1 MYFLQIAFFKHAL
14 EKRGKVRN
22 GAYFDNSATTRCYPE
37 VAEIVVKTMTED
49 FGNPSAMHLK
59 GVEAEKYVREAAQTL
74 AKILKVNE
82 KEIIFTSGGTESN
95 NLALFGGADA
105 NKRSGNHIITTSVEH
120 AAVGQP
126 AERLE
131 QMGYEVTIVPVDHR
145 GVVQLEALEKALRPD
160 TILVSTMYVNNE
172 VGAVMPVE
180 EIAKLVHEKS
190 PKALYHVDAIQAFGK
205 YRIYPK
211 KAGIDM
217 LSVSSHKIHGPKGVG
232 FLYINEKAR
241 IQPQI
246 LGGGQQAGMRS
257 GTDNVPGIAGLGV
270 AAKMVY
276 TDFDKKIE
284 HMYQLKERLAEG
296 FLKLPDVRL
305 NGMEIREGAPQ
316 ILSASF
322 LGVRSEVL
330 LHTLEE
336 KGIYVSAGSACS
348 SHKRKAAGT
357 LSAMGM
363 EAAQRESTLRFSFS
377 EENTFEE
384 VDYALEVIG
393 QVLPMLRRYSRH

>member
-1 MYFLQIAFFKHAL
+1 M
-14 EKRGKVRN
+14 E
-22 GAYFDNSATTRCYPE
+22 AYFDNSATTRCYPE
-37 VAEIVVKTMTED
+37 VVEIVVKTMTED

-59 GVEAEKYVREAAQTL
+59 GVEAEKYVREAAQIL

-384 VDYALEVIG
+384 VDYVLEVIG

>member
-1 MYFLQIAFFKHAL
+1 M
-14 EKRGKVRN
+14 E
-22 GAYFDNSATTRCYPE
+22 AYFDNSATTRCYPE

-180 EIAKLVHEKS
+180 EIAKLVHKKS

-241 IQPQI
+241 IQPQT

-276 TDFDKKIE
+276 TDFDEKIE

-384 VDYALEVIG
+384 VDYVLEVIG

>member
-1 MYFLQIAFFKHAL
+1 M
-14 EKRGKVRN
+14 E
-22 GAYFDNSATTRCYPE
+22 AYFDNSATTRCYPE

-59 GVEAEKYVREAAQTL
+59 GVEAEKYVREAAQIL

-276 TDFDKKIE
+276 TDFDQKIE

>member
-1 MYFLQIAFFKHAL
+1 M
-14 EKRGKVRN
+14 E
-22 GAYFDNSATTRCYPE
+22 AYFDNSATTRCYPE

-59 GVEAEKYVREAAQTL
+59 GVEAEKYVREAAQIL

-160 TILVSTMYVNNE
+160 TILVSTLYVNNE

-276 TDFDKKIE
+276 TDFDEKIE

-336 KGIYVSAGSACS
+336 KSIYVSAGSACS

>member
-1 MYFLQIAFFKHAL
+1 M
-14 EKRGKVRN
+14 E
-22 GAYFDNSATTRCYPE
+22 AYFDNSATT
-37 VAEIVVKTMTED
+37 IVTDSVKDIVIKTMTED

-59 GVEAEKYVREAAQTL
+59 GVEAEKYVREAAQIL

-276 TDFDKKIE
+276 TDFDEKIE

-384 VDYALEVIG
+384 VDYVLEVIG

>member
-1 MYFLQIAFFKHAL
+1 M
-14 EKRGKVRN
+14 E
-22 GAYFDNSATTRCYPE
+22 AYFDNSATTRCYPE

-74 AKILKVNE
+74 AKILKVTE
-82 KEIIFTSGGTESN
+82 KELSFTSGGTESN

>member
-1 MYFLQIAFFKHAL
+1 M
-14 EKRGKVRN
+14 E
-22 GAYFDNSATTRCYPE
+22 AYFDNSATTRCYPE

-59 GVEAEKYVREAAQTL
+59 GVEAEKYVREAAQIL

-217 LSVSSHKIHGPKGVG
+217 HSVSSHKIHGPKGVG

>member
-1 MYFLQIAFFKHAL
+1 M
-14 EKRGKVRN
+14 E
-22 GAYFDNSATTRCYPE
+22 AYFDNSATTRCYPQ
-37 VAEIVVKTMTED
+37 VAQIVVKTMTED

-59 GVEAEKYVREAAQTL
+59 GVEAEKYVREAAQIL

-145 GVVQLEALEKALRPD
+145 GVVQLEELEKALRPD

>member
-1 MYFLQIAFFKHAL
+1 M
-14 EKRGKVRN
+14 E
-22 GAYFDNSATTRCYPE
+22 AYFDNSATTRCYPE

-59 GVEAEKYVREAAQTL
+59 GVEAEKYVRESAQIL

-82 KEIIFTSGGTESN
+82 KEILFTSGGTESD
-95 NLALFGGADA
+95 NLALFGAAEA
-105 NKRSGNHIITTSVEH
+105 NKRSGNHIITTAVEH
-120 AAVGQP
+120 PAVGQP
-126 AERLE
+126 VERLE
-131 QMGYEVTIVPVDHR
+131 QMGYEVTVVPVDHR
-145 GVVQLEALEKALRPD
+145 GVVQLDALERALRPD

-180 EIAKLVHEKS
+180 EIARLVHEKS

-211 KAGIDM
+211 KLGIDM

-232 FLYINEKAR
+232 FLYINEKAKV
-241 IQPQI
+241 QPQI

-270 AAKMVY
+270 AARMIY
-276 TDFDKKIE
+276 TDFDEKIQ
-284 HMYQLKERLAEG
+284 HMYRLKARLAEG

-305 NGMEIREGAPQ
+305 NGMELAEGAPQ

-322 LGVRSEVL
+322 MGVRSEVL

-348 SHKRKAAGT
+348 SHKRKAVGT

-377 EENTFEE
+377 EENTIEE
-384 VDYALEVIG
+384 VDYCLEVIG

>member
-1 MYFLQIAFFKHAL
+1 M
-14 EKRGKVRN
+14 E
-22 GAYFDNSATTRCYPE
+22 AYFDNSATTRCYPE

-257 GTDNVPGIAGLGV
+257 GTDNVPGIAGMGV

-276 TDFDKKIE
+276 TDFDEKIE

-384 VDYALEVIG
+384 VDYALEVIR

>member
-1 MYFLQIAFFKHAL
+1 M
-14 EKRGKVRN
+14 E
-22 GAYFDNSATTRCYPE
+22 AYFDNSATTRCYPE

-145 GVVQLEALEKALRPD
+145 GVVQLEALEKVLRPD

>member
-1 MYFLQIAFFKHAL
+1 M
-14 EKRGKVRN
+14 E
-22 GAYFDNSATTRCYPE
+22 AYFDNSATTRCYPE

-59 GVEAEKYVREAAQTL
+59 GVEAEKYVREAAQIL

-190 PKALYHVDAIQAFGK
+190 PKALYHVDAIEAFGK

>member
-1 MYFLQIAFFKHAL
+1 M
-14 EKRGKVRN
+14 ES
-22 GAYFDNSATTRCYPE
+22 YFDNSATTRCYPE

>member
-1 MYFLQIAFFKHAL
+1 M
-14 EKRGKVRN
+14 E
-22 GAYFDNSATTRCYPE
+22 AYFDNSATTRCYPE

-49 FGNPSAMHLK
+49 FGNPSAKHIK

>member
-1 MYFLQIAFFKHAL
+1 M
-14 EKRGKVRN
+14 E
-22 GAYFDNSATTRCYPE
+22 AYFDNSATTRCYPE

-82 KEIIFTSGGTESN
+82 KEISFTSGGTESN

-276 TDFDKKIE
+276 TDFDEKIE

>member
-1 MYFLQIAFFKHAL
+1 M
-14 EKRGKVRN
+14 E
-22 GAYFDNSATTRCYPE
+22 AYFDNSATTRCYPE

-82 KEIIFTSGGTESN
+82 KEIIFTSGGTDSN

-276 TDFDKKIE
+276 TDFDEKIE

-384 VDYALEVIG
+384 VDYVLEVIG

>member
-1 MYFLQIAFFKHAL
+1 M
-14 EKRGKVRN
+14 E
-22 GAYFDNSATTRCYPE
+22 AYFDNSATTRCYPE
-37 VAEIVVKTMTED
+37 VAQIVVKTMTED
-49 FGNPSAMHLK
+49 FGNPSSMHLK
-59 GVEAEKYVREAAQTL
+59 GEEAEKYVREAAQIL
-74 AKILKVNE
+74 AKILNVNE

>member
-1 MYFLQIAFFKHAL
+1 M
-14 EKRGKVRN
+14 
-22 GAYFDNSATTRCYPE
+22 
-37 VAEIVVKTMTED
+37 
-49 FGNPSAMHLK
+49 
-59 GVEAEKYVREAAQTL
+59 
-74 AKILKVNE
+74 
-82 KEIIFTSGGTESN
+82 
-95 NLALFGGADA
+95 
-105 NKRSGNHIITTSVEH
+105 EH

-384 VDYALEVIG
+384 VDYVLEVIG

>member
-1 MYFLQIAFFKHAL
+1 M
-14 EKRGKVRN
+14 E
-22 GAYFDNSATTRCYPE
+22 AYFDNSATTRCYPE
-37 VAEIVVKTMTED
+37 VAEIVVETMTED

-276 TDFDKKIE
+276 TDFDEKNE

>member
-1 MYFLQIAFFKHAL
+1 M
-14 EKRGKVRN
+14 E
-22 GAYFDNSATTRCYPE
+22 AYFDNSATTRCYPE

-276 TDFDKKIE
+276 TEFDKKIE

>member
-1 MYFLQIAFFKHAL
+1 M
-14 EKRGKVRN
+14 E
-22 GAYFDNSATTRCYPE
+22 AYFDNSATTRCYPE

-131 QMGYEVTIVPVDHR
+131 QVGYEVTIVPVDHR

>member
-1 MYFLQIAFFKHAL
+1 M
-14 EKRGKVRN
+14 E
-22 GAYFDNSATTRCYPE
+22 AYFDNSATTRCYPE

-59 GVEAEKYVREAAQTL
+59 GVEAEKYVREAAQIL

-160 TILVSTMYVNNE
+160 TILVSTMYVNTE

>member
-1 MYFLQIAFFKHAL
+1 M
-14 EKRGKVRN
+14 E
-22 GAYFDNSATTRCYPE
+22 AYFDNSATTRCYPE

-59 GVEAEKYVREAAQTL
+59 GVEAEKYVREAAQIL

-336 KGIYVSAGSACS
+336 KDIYVSAGSACS

>member
-1 MYFLQIAFFKHAL
+1 M
-14 EKRGKVRN
+14 E
-22 GAYFDNSATTRCYPE
+22 AYFDNSATTRCYPE

-74 AKILKVNE
+74 AKIIKVNE

-276 TDFDKKIE
+276 TDFDEKIE

-384 VDYALEVIG
+384 VDYVLEVIG

>member
-1 MYFLQIAFFKHAL
+1 M
-14 EKRGKVRN
+14 E
-22 GAYFDNSATTRCYPE
+22 AYFDNSATTRCYPE

-126 AERLE
+126 VERLE

-276 TDFDKKIE
+276 TDFDEKIE

-296 FLKLPDVRL
+296 FLKLPDVCL

-393 QVLPMLRRYSRH
+393 QVLPILRRYSRH

>member
-1 MYFLQIAFFKHAL
+1 M
-14 EKRGKVRN
+14 E
-22 GAYFDNSATTRCYPE
+22 AYFDNSATTRCYPE
-37 VAEIVVKTMTED
+37 VAEIVAKTMTED

-59 GVEAEKYVREAAQTL
+59 GVEAEKYVREAAQIL

-276 TDFDKKIE
+276 TDFDEKIE

>member
-1 MYFLQIAFFKHAL
+1 M
-14 EKRGKVRN
+14 E
-22 GAYFDNSATTRCYPE
+22 AYFDNSATTRCYPE

-95 NLALFGGADA
+95 NLPCLAGADA

>member
-1 MYFLQIAFFKHAL
+1 M
-14 EKRGKVRN
+14 E
-22 GAYFDNSATTRCYPE
+22 AYFDNSATTRCYPE

-126 AERLE
+126 AGRLE

>member
-1 MYFLQIAFFKHAL
+1 M
-14 EKRGKVRN
+14 E
-22 GAYFDNSATTRCYPE
+22 AYFDNSATTRCYPE

-145 GVVQLEALEKALRPD
+145 GVVQLEALEKALHPD